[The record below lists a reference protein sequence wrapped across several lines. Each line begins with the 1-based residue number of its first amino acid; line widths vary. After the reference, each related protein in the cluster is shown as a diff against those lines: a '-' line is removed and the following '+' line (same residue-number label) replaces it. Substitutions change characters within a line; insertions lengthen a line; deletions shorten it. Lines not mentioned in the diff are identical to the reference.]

1 VGMPAPH
8 QTIAISQLASAHAM
22 NNADSYKAKELADA
36 IAKNGLCNDPLWPK
50 ESRELIVTALRAYA
64 AATEIQGD
72 DEVLKYVTSGNAIPV
87 TRCTVSADLIR
98 QLVADRS
105 SGPSH
110 KPAAVE
116 ALKGV
121 LDEIE
126 DYLEQ
131 RQDVRDGSDGPRAN
145 TEMSLLSDLRWWRDS
160 AGMCSATHSEGETK

>member
-1 VGMPAPH
+1 MPAPH

-22 NNADSYKAKELADA
+22 NNADSYSSDFLVWWKDFWVSTPGMNPSPEAK
-36 IAKNGLCNDPLWPK
+36 
-50 ESRELIVTALRAYA
+50 A
-64 AATEIQGD
+64 AAWAAWNAGRAREQAIW
-72 DEVLKYVTSGNAIPV
+72 GN
-87 TRCTVSADLIR
+87 
-98 QLVADRS
+98 RS

-160 AGMCSATHSEGETK
+160 AGMCSATQREGAADVD

>member
-1 VGMPAPH
+1 MPVVPR
-8 QTIAISQLASAHAM
+8 T
-22 NNADSYKAKELADA
+22 D
-36 IAKNGLCNDPLWPK
+36 
-50 ESRELIVTALRAYA
+50 TATRLRAASQALMGTKSGSKFCQLLEQA
-64 AATEIQGD
+64 AIEL
-72 DEVLKYVTSGNAIPV
+72 ESL
-87 TRCTVSADLIR
+87 
-98 QLVADRS
+98 

-145 TEMSLLSDLRWWRDS
+145 TGMSLLSDLRWWRDS
-160 AGMCSATHSEGETK
+160 AGMCSATPQHTKENV

>member
-1 VGMPAPH
+1 MPMTAPYENKEYVVGF
-8 QTIAISQLASAHAM
+8 IEEWIAHAQSA
-22 NNADSYKAKELADA
+22 NH
-36 IAKNGLCNDPLWPK
+36 
-50 ESRELIVTALRAYA
+50 IVPTTSLDV
-64 AATEIQGD
+64 Q
-72 DEVLKYVTSGNAIPV
+72 VLKAVLKLLKD
-87 TRCTVSADLIR
+87 C
-98 QLVADRS
+98 S

-160 AGMCSATHSEGETK
+160 AGMCSATPQHTKEDV

>member
-1 VGMPAPH
+1 MTV
-8 QTIAISQLASAHAM
+8 S
-22 NNADSYKAKELADA
+22 DSYGSTIDLLNEVAEFLEGQADVRDGSDGPRPNKAMELMA
-36 IAKNGLCNDPLWPK
+36 
-50 ESRELIVTALRAYA
+50 RA
-64 AATEIQGD
+64 EI
-72 DEVLKYVTSGNAIPV
+72 EIERLKRAS
-87 TRCTVSADLIR
+87 L
-98 QLVADRS
+98 

-160 AGMCSATHSEGETK
+160 AGMCSATKENV